1 VHSDEENETK
11 NDEDLCG
18 WHTRRSTTA
27 MKETQK
33 GAPPTT
39 DTGSS
44 ELRRAQARN
53 PVRSV
58 TLAVIVIGAIYFAY
72 SIVADRLTP
81 YTAQATVQAYLVRI
95 APEVSGRVIEMR
107 VEDSKPVTAGT
118 MLFRIDP
125 VPYRLA
131 VERAEAQLETAGQ
144 AVGSSTAA
152 VASAEANLAK
162 TIAERENVR
171 EQTARVFE
179 LVEKKVYAKARSDQA
194 RAALDTAEAAVSQAE
209 AEVEKARQNLGP
221 QGADNPQVRDAM
233 AALQR
238 AQLDLARTEIF
249 APSDGGV
256 ANLQLT
262 IGQVLGVGQAAMT
275 YIDVRQ
281 IWIEAAFRENSLEN
295 VQPGDPVEI
304 VLDIQP
310 GRISPGTVAGVGYGV
325 SSRETD
331 PQTGLQTLRS
341 PTGWIRDPQ
350 PLPVRIEFDP
360 DTLPRGI
367 IRLGSQANVLI
378 YTGEN
383 PVMNALGWIWIR
395 FVAWLTYVS

>member
-1 VHSDEENETK
+1 V
-11 NDEDLCG
+11 
-18 WHTRRSTTA
+18 A
-27 MKETQK
+27 
-33 GAPPTT
+33 
-39 DTGSS
+39 
-44 ELRRAQARN
+44 
-53 PVRSV
+53 
-58 TLAVIVIGAIYFAY
+58 LAVIAIGAIYFAY

-81 YTAQATVQAYLVRI
+81 YTAQATVQAYLVRV
-95 APEVSGRVIEMR
+95 APEVSGSVIDLG
-107 VEDSKPVTAGT
+107 VEDSQPVTAGT

-131 VERAEAQLETAGQ
+131 VERAEAQLEAAGQ

-152 VASAEANLAK
+152 VASAEASLAK
-162 TIAERENVR
+162 AIAERENVR
-171 EQTARVFE
+171 EQTARAFE
-179 LVEKKVYAKARSDQA
+179 LVKKKVYAEARGDQA

-209 AEVEKARQNLGP
+209 AELERARQNLGP

-262 IGQVLGVGQAAMT
+262 IGQFVGAGQAAMT

-295 VQPGDPVEI
+295 VEPGDPVEI
-304 VLDIQP
+304 VLDIRP
-310 GRISPGTVAGVGYGV
+310 GRVFSGQVGGVGFGV

-331 PQTGLQTLRS
+331 PQTGLQTLRNPS
-341 PTGWIRDPQ
+341 GWIRDPQ
-350 PLPVRIEFDP
+350 PMPVRIEFDP
-360 DTLPRGI
+360 ETRPRG
-367 IRLGSQANVLI
+367 IRLGSQANVII
-378 YTGEN
+378 YTGDN
-383 PVMNALGWIWIR
+383 GLMNAIGWIWIR
-395 FVAWLTYVS
+395 LVAWFTYVS

>member
-1 VHSDEENETK
+1 MT
-11 NDEDLCG
+11 
-18 WHTRRSTTA
+18 
-27 MKETQK
+27 ETQEA
-33 GAPPTT
+33 APPAPP
-39 DTGSS
+39 
-44 ELRRAQARN
+44 EAQRPAPRN
-53 PVRSV
+53 PVRRV
-58 TLAVIVIGAIYFAY
+58 ALAVIAIGAVYFAY

-81 YTAQATVQAYLVRI
+81 YTAQATVQAYLVRV
-95 APEVSGRVIEMR
+95 APEVSGSVIDLG
-107 VEDSKPVTAGT
+107 VEDSQPVTAGSI
-118 MLFRIDP
+118 LFRIDP

-131 VERAEAQLETAGQ
+131 VERAEAQLEAAGQ

-162 TIAERENVR
+162 SIAERENVR

-179 LVEKKVYAKARSDQA
+179 LVKKKVYAEARSDQA

-209 AEVEKARQNLGP
+209 AELERARQDLGP

-262 IGQVLGVGQAAMT
+262 IGQFVGAGQSAMT

-295 VQPGDPVEI
+295 VEPGDPVEI
-304 VLDIQP
+304 VLDIRP
-310 GRISPGTVAGVGYGV
+310 GRVFSGQVGGVGFGV

-331 PQTGLQTLRS
+331 PQTGLQTLRNPS
-341 PTGWIRDPQ
+341 GWIRDPQ
-350 PLPVRIEFDP
+350 PMPVRIEFDP
-360 DTLPRGI
+360 ETRPRG
-367 IRLGSQANVLI
+367 IRLGSQANVII
-378 YTGEN
+378 YTGDN
-383 PVMNALGWIWIR
+383 GLMNAIGWIWIR
-395 FVAWLTYVS
+395 LVAWFTYVS